1 MLSLEQSEYFKNDYN
16 KFKEQIDLV
25 KDLAVKAELYKL
37 LDSLI
42 VEVKKIDNL
51 HKDFIFE
58 RRPLDS
64 KEIKQTI
71 SYIRK
76 TISEKL
82 SRL

>member
-1 MLSLEQSEYFKNDYN
+1 VLSLEQSEYFKNDYN

-25 KDLAVKAELYKL
+25 EDLVLKNELYRL

-58 RRPLDS
+58 KRPLDN

-71 SYIRK
+71 SYIRD
-76 TISEKL
+76 TITEKL
-82 SRL
+82 SRH